1 MATSD
6 CNKKKRKAPD
16 RNSNTND
23 DATTVTT
30 DSRKK
35 ADNNSNNNGS
45 ATTTASTTTYSPVT
59 LAEIR
64 SRIVA
69 LMDRVPPVEGDVLAR
84 EQSHEW
90 AAALQ
95 AVIEEFNLL
104 LSLVSAATYKWGTD
118 RSGAADQNLG
128 LLSGELMASQDQ
140 ISSTVTPRLTN
151 ILAPVVDLVIDRTE
165 IIITSSSSPKGDD
178 DKGDDDDNDTS
189 NNNNNNK
196 TVKQNYFAQKQ
207 VDPEF
212 LNLCRTI
219 LGRNAKLIRQV
230 CLANFSKVAQCIGD
244 FLQAQ
249 EKDSQ
254 HDSRGFSY

>member
-1 MATSD
+1 MAASD
-6 CNKKKRKAPD
+6 SNDKKRKAQDMNNVVAGDDDIIPTTTSS
-16 RNSNTND
+16 SN
-23 DATTVTT
+23 
-30 DSRKK
+30 KK
-35 ADNNSNNNGS
+35 AVNNV
-45 ATTTASTTTYSPVT
+45 ATTTTTTTTYSPLT

-69 LMDRVPPVEGDVLAR
+69 LMDRVPPVDDGDGDGALAR
-84 EQSHEW
+84 EKCHEW
-90 AAALQ
+90 AAQLQ

-118 RSGAADQNLG
+118 RSGAADQSLG
-128 LLSGELMASQDQ
+128 LLSGELATSQDQ

-151 ILAPVVDLVIDRTE
+151 ILAPVVDLVVDRTE
-165 IIITSSSSPKGDD
+165 ITTD
-178 DKGDDDDNDTS
+178 S
-189 NNNNNNK
+189 NNDK
-196 TVKQNYFAQKQ
+196 KKVKQNYFTQKQ

-230 CLANFSKVAQCIGD
+230 CLANFNKVAQCIGD

>member
-16 RNSNTND
+16 RNNNAND

-35 ADNNSNNNGS
+35 ADNNSNNNG
-45 ATTTASTTTYSPVT
+45 TTATITTTTYSPVT

-178 DKGDDDDNDTS
+178 DKGDDDDTS
-189 NNNNNNK
+189 NNNNK

-244 FLQAQ
+244 FLHAQ

>member
-1 MATSD
+1 MATSVS
-6 CNKKKRKAPD
+6 NNKKRKAPD
-16 RNSNTND
+16 RNNNAHD

-35 ADNNSNNNGS
+35 ADNNNNNKSGS
-45 ATTTASTTTYSPVT
+45 STTYSPLT

-84 EQSHEW
+84 EKSHEW

-165 IIITSSSSPKGDD
+165 IIIISSSSKDD
-178 DKGDDDDNDTS
+178 DGKDDDDTS
-189 NNNNNNK
+189 NNNNNK

-249 EKDSQ
+249 EKESQ